1 MRGLLPLLALLPA
14 LALADGP
21 RVTLSTSQGEIVIE
35 LNEEK
40 APATAANFLEY
51 VDAGFY
57 GGTVFHRVIRGF
69 MIQGGGF
76 TLDGEQNGLQQKKT
90 RAPIRNEADNGL
102 ENRRGTIAMA
112 RTGNPHSATAQFF
125 INLVDNRSLN
135 HTGKTPRGWG
145 YTVFGEVVEGM
156 DTVDRIAGVATG
168 TQRLGGQP
176 ARDVPKDPV
185 VIENARRVDSPQAS
199 Q

>member
-1 MRGLLPLLALLPA
+1 MRWLLPLLALLPA
-14 LALADGP
+14 LALAEGP
-21 RVTLSTSQGEIVIE
+21 RVTLSTTQGDIVIE
-35 LNEEK
+35 LNQEQ

-57 GGTVFHRVIRGF
+57 DGTAFHRVIRGF

-76 TLDGEQNGLQQKKT
+76 ALDPVQQDLEKKET
-90 RAPIRNEADNGL
+90 RAPIRNEAGNGL

>member
-1 MRGLLPLLALLPA
+1 MRWLLPLLALLPA
-14 LALADGP
+14 LALAEGP
-21 RVTLSTSQGEIVIE
+21 RVTLNTSQGEIVIE
-35 LNEEK
+35 LNEAR

-57 GGTVFHRVIRGF
+57 DGTVFHRVIRGF

-76 TLDGEQNGLQQKKT
+76 TLDGERNGLQQKKT

-135 HTGKTPRGWG
+135 HSGKTPRGWG

-156 DTVDRIAGVATG
+156 DTVDRIAAVATG
-168 TQRLGGQP
+168 TQRLNGQP
-176 ARDVPKDPV
+176 ARNVPREPV
-185 VIENARRVDSPQAS
+185 LIESARRIES